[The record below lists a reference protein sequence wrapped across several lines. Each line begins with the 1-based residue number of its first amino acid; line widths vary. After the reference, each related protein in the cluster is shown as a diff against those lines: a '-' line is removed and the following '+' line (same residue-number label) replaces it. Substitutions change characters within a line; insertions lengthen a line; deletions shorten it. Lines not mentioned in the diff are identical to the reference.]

1 MQLINKFSVFLHLV
15 TNICLIT
22 ASNESFC
29 SDGTIDSAFTLQN
42 QTILIRKDKIWFFD
56 SQTNLVNNKSM
67 TFKQLF
73 NGLLKHNYINIIYLL
88 LNFFASNRS
97 QN

>member
-1 MQLINKFSVFLHLV
+1 MQLINIFSVFLYLV

-22 ASNESFC
+22 SSNESFC
-29 SDGTIDSAFTLQN
+29 DDRRIDSAFTLQN

-56 SQTNLVNNKSM
+56 SQTNLVSNKSK
-67 TFKQLF
+67 TFKELF
-73 NGLLKHNYINIIYLL
+73 NGLLKLNYINVIYLL
-88 LNFFASNRS
+88 LNFFSSNRP